1 MKKKIIAGVAIFS
14 SILMVS
20 CAKQTPA
27 APTESTTTTKQ
38 THVVT
43 TQNTQAATEAT
54 EATEAATAQLIPEGA
69 KQYTGTFTE
78 LMNSPKSNM
87 SVELNKD
94 TFNAKLNIAN
104 DVSAKTV
111 PIGEYSASFK
121 YSEIKDNG
129 DNTYT
134 VTTKAKGNNKDYDA
148 TITFYGQD
156 GSIDGVTLN
165 INQDSIELLSGSP
178 L

>member
-20 CAKQTPA
+20 CAKQTPI
-27 APTESTTTTKQ
+27 APTESTITTEQ

-54 EATEAATAQLIPEGA
+54 EAATAQPIPEGA

-87 SVELNKD
+87 SVELNED